1 MVICRKRI
9 EVEAEMRREE
19 NLPKR
24 TLTNSCYCTTSLALK
39 TITTITTIAT
49 NVTAAFGSKTAA
61 LSIKEI
67 MPNGASEGL
76 SHFLNRFAVEFAVV
90 IVIITTLLLLPLL
103 LLCLTQCT
111 EPQFSYQR
119 K

>member
-67 MPNGASEGL
+67 MPNEASEGL
-76 SHFLNRFAVEFAVV
+76 SHFLNRFADV
-90 IVIITTLLLLPLL
+90 IVITTTFLLLLLLPLL